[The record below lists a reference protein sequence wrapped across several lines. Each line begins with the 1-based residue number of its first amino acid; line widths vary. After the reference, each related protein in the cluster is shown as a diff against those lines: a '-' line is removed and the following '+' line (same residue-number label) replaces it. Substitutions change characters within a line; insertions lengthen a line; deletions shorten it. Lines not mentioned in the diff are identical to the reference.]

1 MIKHLF
7 EEVLEFCRARA
18 IELVQ
23 MFDRNSVRS
32 IRREIDMSE
41 LARTRPSRPAGVRLT
56 PRGRVVVVG
65 TVALALLAVLWLG
78 ARHGAGATSGGDRTG
93 RDVVPESVVV
103 GRHDTLW
110 TIAVRARPG
119 ADPRV
124 TVQRMIDLNALSGSI
139 INPGQRVLLP
149 SR

>member
-1 MIKHLF
+1 
-7 EEVLEFCRARA
+7 
-18 IELVQ
+18 
-23 MFDRNSVRS
+23 
-32 IRREIDMSE
+32 MSG
-41 LARTRPSRPAGVRLT
+41 LARTRPSRSAGVRLT
-56 PRGRVVVVG
+56 TRGRVVVVG

-119 ADPRV
+119 VDPRV

>member
-1 MIKHLF
+1 
-7 EEVLEFCRARA
+7 
-18 IELVQ
+18 
-23 MFDRNSVRS
+23 
-32 IRREIDMSE
+32 MSH

-56 PRGRVVVVG
+56 PRGRVVVVAA
-65 TVALALLAVLWLG
+65 VALVLLTAFWLG
-78 ARHGAGATSGGDRTG
+78 ARRGAGATSGGDRTVD
-93 RDVVPESVVV
+93 RAVPESVIV

-119 ADPRV
+119 VDPRV
-124 TVQRMIDLNALSGSI
+124 TVQRMIDLNTLSGSI